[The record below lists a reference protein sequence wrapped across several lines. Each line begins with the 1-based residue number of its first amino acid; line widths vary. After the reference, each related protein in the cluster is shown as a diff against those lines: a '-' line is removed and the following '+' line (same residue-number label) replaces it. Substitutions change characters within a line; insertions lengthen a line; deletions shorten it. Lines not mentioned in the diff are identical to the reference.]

1 MARTLLRSDLDPV
14 TMPATGARSL
24 TGCIDSPR
32 PGEKISGSFVPITGW
47 AFDPA
52 GVTDVRVRS
61 PHGCVS
67 ARPEIKRPDVA
78 KALGDAPGALNTGFY
93 VEVDRSIWSGTA
105 EILGLTADGREERFG
120 HIDASLDDSTFVA
133 AQQRLLE
140 ILACPTCHMAIPRQT
155 RSCQSCGREVTWLGD
170 VPSFVGRATNP
181 MARGMPVSSHPA
193 LANAARYLDL
203 GMDGLFL
210 DSGAGY
216 PPVSHPKVIQLEIE
230 RFPGTN
236 VLADGSELPFAD
248 GTFDGAMSHAVLE
261 HVKDPFA
268 YSNELLRVIKPGGR
282 FIVHSAFLVPVHGY
296 PNHYFNTTLE
306 GLKLLFRDAKILE
319 AGVEPFQQP
328 WVMLESILRI
338 YSAGFVDEQER
349 SRFLR
354 MPIGDLL
361 GNEKDDRPLSGFQG
375 LDKRFVE
382 ELAAGVYV
390 LGERI

>member
-1 MARTLLRSDLDPV
+1 MARTLLGSDLDPLAA
-14 TMPATGARSL
+14 PATGARSVM
-24 TGCIDSPR
+24 GCIDSPR
-32 PGEKISGSFVPITGW
+32 PGERLSGSFVPITGW
-47 AFDPA
+47 AYDPA
-52 GVTDVRVRS
+52 GVTDVRVRCTD
-61 PHGCVS
+61 GCAS

-78 KALGDAPGALNTGFY
+78 KALGEAPGALNTGFY
-93 VEVDRSIWSGTA
+93 VEVDRSIWSGRA
-105 EILGLTADGREERFG
+105 ELLGVTADRREERLG
-120 HIDASLDDSTFVA
+120 EIEASLDDSTFVA

-140 ILACPTCHMAIPRQT
+140 ILACPSCHVALPPHAPCCR
-155 RSCQSCGREVTWLGD
+155 SCGRTVTWLGD
-170 VPSFVGRATNP
+170 VPSFVGRVTNP
-181 MARGMPVSSHPA
+181 MARGMPVSNHPA

-216 PPVSHPKVIQLEIE
+216 PPVSHPKVIQLDIE

-248 GTFDGAMSHAVLE
+248 GTFDGAMSHAVIE
-261 HVKDPFA
+261 HVEDPFA
-268 YSNELLRVIKPGGR
+268 YSRELLRVIRPGGR

-319 AGVEPFQQP
+319 AGVESFQQP

-338 YSAGFVDEQER
+338 YSAALVDEEER

-354 MPIGDLL
+354 TPIGDVL

-375 LDKRFVE
+375 LEKRFVE

-390 LGERI
+390 LGERT